1 MSKESCVY
9 DSKTDVN
16 VYHTVTFLNSHD
28 SSRWF
33 INVKVEGFIYL
44 SESLTISFKR
54 RCIMTRLIYIYV
66 DIHVCRL
73 EVRVTQTVLSLFWCY
88 DEMHLSPLQLNCRCI
103 FFFDVFLRR
112 TPLNFPKFNK
122 VVIDR
127 SILGFHSKP
136 QYRVRILWQML
147 SFIKEL
153 LLGGSLLIIFF
164 LVKVMFLFFNSLVWH
179 CVY

>member
-1 MSKESCVY
+1 MLFTTMLLYRIAFVPFISFCCWIKLDWSSQIHFILLILKKNCSVVHKSRAVRKTIITSLSTIPQFLIMSKESCVY

-54 RCIMTRLIYIYV
+54 SCIMTRLIYIYV

-103 FFFDVFLRR
+103 FFFDVFFKAIHL
-112 TPLNFPKFNK
+112 
-122 VVIDR
+122 
-127 SILGFHSKP
+127 
-136 QYRVRILWQML
+136 
-147 SFIKEL
+147 
-153 LLGGSLLIIFF
+153 
-164 LVKVMFLFFNSLVWH
+164 
-179 CVY
+179 

>member
-1 MSKESCVY
+1 MKLTDSFDIVNIRNNCSVVHKSRAVRKTIITSLSTIPQFLIMSKESCVY

-66 DIHVCRL
+66 DIHVCWL
-73 EVRVTQTVLSLFWCY
+73 EVRVTQTVLSYF
-88 DEMHLSPLQLNCRCI
+88 DAMMKCI
-103 FFFDVFLRR
+103 WVLCSWIVDAYFSLMLFLRR
-112 TPLNFPKFNK
+112 YTFKFPK
-122 VVIDR
+122 I
-127 SILGFHSKP
+127 
-136 QYRVRILWQML
+136 
-147 SFIKEL
+147 
-153 LLGGSLLIIFF
+153 
-164 LVKVMFLFFNSLVWH
+164 
-179 CVY
+179 

>member
-1 MSKESCVY
+1 MKLTDSFDIVNIRNNCSVVHKSRAVRKTIITSLSTIPQFLIMSKESCVY

-66 DIHVCRL
+66 DIHVCWL

-103 FFFDVFLRR
+103 FFFDVFFKAIHL
-112 TPLNFPKFNK
+112 
-122 VVIDR
+122 
-127 SILGFHSKP
+127 
-136 QYRVRILWQML
+136 
-147 SFIKEL
+147 
-153 LLGGSLLIIFF
+153 
-164 LVKVMFLFFNSLVWH
+164 
-179 CVY
+179 